1 MEHKYAN
8 NLWSNNSNIIGNLD
22 EKNYTVR
29 KSSLMNKEDNVK
41 HPSENKFNWSWQP
54 NILITANDSDC

>member
-1 MEHKYAN
+1 MPKNIYDLQLQKHMEHKYAN

-22 EKNYTVR
+22 EKNYTVC

-41 HPSENKFNWSWQP
+41 HPSENKFNWS
-54 NILITANDSDC
+54 